1 MEKRSIISRFLIV
14 VSVLFLFQVQAA
26 AEANNKEL
34 PKVLTPYLQNPTA
47 DGMTVCFLA
56 QGAEDVYLQ
65 WGAEGASTLK
75 QASGKG
81 VAIAGT
87 PWTIWKI
94 RIANLKAGS
103 TYKYQVKCRLA
114 AKDTVTATYRFKSL
128 NPCSKTL
135 KVALFNDIHN
145 NDNTLAALMKY
156 VNPSD
161 FECSV
166 LMGDCL
172 ADPSAENGG
181 FNVFR
186 TLNAFVRLLDGASKP
201 IVFVRGN
208 HETRNSFSHQLAL
221 LFDLPNL
228 TNEQSWAEQQWQF
241 TLRAGP
247 LFFIA
252 MDAGED
258 EDGLDRPE
266 CRYKQPEF
274 WKGVRQREAGW
285 LKNTIAVNPGKNAPW
300 RVFISHIPLYNDN
313 EWYSKSSRG
322 YWESLLSGANLD
334 LMLAGH
340 DHAWKLLPK
349 DNKKKQQ
356 WPVLI
361 GGGPS
366 LEEGTVML
374 LSADKRKLTIRLL
387 GAKDGR
393 LLTEFKADKNK
404 ERTKQ

>member
-1 MEKRSIISRFLIV
+1 MERSIFCRLLGV
-14 VSVLFLFQVQAA
+14 LAVLFLFHAQAA
-26 AEANNKEL
+26 ADANNKEL

-56 QGAEDVYLQ
+56 QGAENVYLQ

-81 VAIAGT
+81 LAIAGT
-87 PWTIWKI
+87 PWTIWKV

-114 AKDTVTATYRFKSL
+114 AKDTATATYRFKTL
-128 NPCSKTL
+128 NSRSRTL

-161 FECSV
+161 FEYSV

-172 ADPSAENGG
+172 ADPSAKNGG

-208 HETRNSFSHQLAL
+208 HETRNSFSHQLAV

-228 TNEQSWAEQQWQF
+228 TNKQTWAEQQWQF
-241 TLRAGP
+241 TLRSGP
-247 LFFIA
+247 VDFLI
-252 MDAGED
+252 MEAGED
-258 EDGLDRPE
+258 DDGIEHPEQPE
-266 CRYKQPEF
+266 CSYKQPLF
-274 WKGVRQREAGW
+274 WQGVRQREAVW
-285 LKNTIAVNPGKNAPW
+285 LKNFVVNSSGNDAAW
-300 RVFISHIPLYNDN
+300 RIFISHIPLYNDN
-313 EWYSKSSRG
+313 SWFSEPSRKF
-322 YWESLLSGANLD
+322 WIPFLQNANLD

-349 DNKKKQQ
+349 DNEKKQQ

-366 LEEGTVML
+366 LDEGTVML
-374 LSADKRKLTIRLL
+374 LSADKRKLSIRLL

-393 LLTEFKADKNK
+393 ILTEFNADKK
-404 ERTKQ
+404 